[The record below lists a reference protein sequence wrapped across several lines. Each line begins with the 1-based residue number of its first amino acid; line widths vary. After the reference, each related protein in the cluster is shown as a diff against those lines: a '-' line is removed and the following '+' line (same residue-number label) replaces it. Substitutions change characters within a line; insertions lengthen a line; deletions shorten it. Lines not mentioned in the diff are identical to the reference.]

1 MNTSTMTQLPAS
13 EPLEEVL
20 TIAQLFLERAE
31 NDITSALY
39 SVYMHYRERYLR
51 EAGLIDTV
59 SSDPAVR
66 DLWQRV
72 RDRARAV
79 EALAQSHWA
88 QVVRR
93 SPGYASISLS
103 PVAGT
108 LEMEA
113 LEHAQVALEARGGH
127 LPDALHAVGEFYR
140 DRVRGEGEAAVNH
153 RDPET
158 AFREAASIVCSVNLA
173 WANAIT
179 EAFDRARDA
188 R

>member
-93 SPGYASISLS
+93 SPA
-103 PVAGT
+103 T
-108 LEMEA
+108 
-113 LEHAQVALEARGGH
+113 
-127 LPDALHAVGEFYR
+127 
-140 DRVRGEGEAAVNH
+140 
-153 RDPET
+153 
-158 AFREAASIVCSVNLA
+158 
-173 WANAIT
+173 
-179 EAFDRARDA
+179 RAPRS
-188 R
+188 RP